1 MPKIVMNITLMSVI
15 RQYINDAAD
24 DPCLL
29 FDLTKQNQACV
40 RAQITANELFLFLL
54 FQHAS
59 LKLWTFSPRLTV
71 DFYFLYILLLKKVG
85 E

>member
-1 MPKIVMNITLMSVI
+1 MIHIQHTTWQEQLFQYQHIFMNLYHL
-15 RQYINDAAD
+15 RLALWD
-24 DPCLL
+24 
-29 FDLTKQNQACV
+29 
-40 RAQITANELFLFLL
+40 LL